1 MRGVAWAVGDA
12 GGAWAVGAWCDVGRA
27 CARGVAQDA
36 RRWGAAQDA
45 GVGRG
50 TGCAEARCE

>member
-1 MRGVAWAVGDA
+1 MRAGRGRWVRGVAWAVG
-12 GGAWAVGAWCDVGRA
+12 AW
-27 CARGVAQDA
+27 RGVVRAGRGQDA